1 MEKPAKKYNKHE
13 FQTYTDKIIDGLI
26 VMIGDSNMRLRV
38 QSAESCKQLS
48 KHNDIGPNVVAKAL
62 LKNFNSKRTHSKR
75 HMEART
81 MITYD
86 LLMANGIGRS
96 GVP

>member
-1 MEKPAKKYNKHE
+1 MKKPAKRYNKHE
-13 FQTYTDKIIDGLI
+13 FQTYTDQIINGII

-38 QSAESCKQLS
+38 NSAESVQQLA
-48 KHNDIGPNVVAKAL
+48 KHNDIGPNILSKNL
-62 LKNFNSKRTHSKR
+62 LKNFNNKRTHSKR

-81 MITYD
+81 MIVYD
-86 LLMANGIGRS
+86 LLMAYGIGNS

>member
-38 QSAESCKQLS
+38 
-48 KHNDIGPNVVAKAL
+48 
-62 LKNFNSKRTHSKR
+62 
-75 HMEART
+75 
-81 MITYD
+81 
-86 LLMANGIGRS
+86 
-96 GVP
+96 